1 MGERQIYI
9 DKLAVQLKQWDA
21 EIQKLE
27 AKVNKV
33 DANFR
38 ANYRQKLS
46 DLRTK
51 KKEANLKLQEIKD
64 SGEEAWGELKVGF
77 EKSWKTLNDAINNA
91 ISKFG

>member
-1 MGERQIYI
+1 MEDRKVLI
-9 DKLAVQLKQWDA
+9 DKLAAQLKQWDA

-33 DANFR
+33 DANVR
-38 ANYRQKLS
+38 ANYRQKLD

-51 KKEANLKLQEIKD
+51 KQEANSKLQEIKD

-77 EKSWKTLNDAINNA
+77 EKSWKSINDAINNA